1 MTDKPQDTFNKI
13 ASGSPI
19 SDRELAAQYRDE
31 MTRAL
36 QPVLEVLDRS
46 RANGLIVGFNIK
58 QDPIGRNIID
68 FIQVV
73 RHY

>member
-1 MTDKPQDTFNKI
+1 MKENEVFDKLTGNTRSKADT
-13 ASGSPI
+13 
-19 SDRELAAQYRDE
+19 ELAAQYRDE
-31 MTRAL
+31 VTRAL
-36 QPVLEVLDRS
+36 QPVLEVLDR
-46 RANGLIVGFNIK
+46 AKEQGLVVGFNIK

>member
-1 MTDKPQDTFNKI
+1 MKENEVFDKLTGNTRSKADT
-13 ASGSPI
+13 
-19 SDRELAAQYRDE
+19 ELAAQYRDE
-31 MTRAL
+31 VTRAL
-36 QPVLEVLDRS
+36 QPVLEVLDR
-46 RANGLIVGFNIK
+46 AKAQGLVVGFNIK